1 MRTAAVAAATIRF
14 ASVGGGRKGSM
25 SALRTFGVSLLVTAA
40 ALGLGYAYGGV
51 KGLYLLVVL
60 AVLEVSL
67 SFDNAIINASILK
80 RMSRF
85 WQRMF
90 LTVGILVAVFGMR
103 LLFPLLIVW
112 ATAGLDPVRAMEL
125 ALHPPPHGA
134 LEFPDG
140 SPSYEKLVIAA
151 HPQIASFGGIFLLML
166 FLDFLFYDRDIKWL
180 KWIEIPF
187 ARIGRLG
194 QVSLVVTG
202 LVLVGVGTRLTH
214 SGDEAA
220 TVLTAGLL
228 GMVTYLVVNGLSR
241 AFRPS
246 DTESDPESGAPA
258 AATRWAGLTLFLY
271 LEVLD
276 AAFSF
281 DGVTGAFAITSD
293 PVVIALGLGLVGS
306 MFVRSIT
313 IYLVRQETLGRYV
326 YLEHGAHWAIGA
338 LAVIMLA
345 SIEPRFEV
353 PEPVTASVGVVFVA
367 AALGWSILRNRRD
380 VRARRDQCAPAGVSA
395 PGS

>member
-1 MRTAAVAAATIRF
+1 
-14 ASVGGGRKGSM
+14 M
-25 SALRTFGVSLLVTAA
+25 SAFRIFGISLAVTTVALVAGYAHGGVTA
-40 ALGLGYAYGGV
+40 LF
-51 KGLYLLVVL
+51 LLVVL

-67 SFDNAIINASILK
+67 SFDNAIINAAVLQQ
-80 RMSRF
+80 MSVF

-90 LTVGILVAVFGMR
+90 LTIGILIAVFGMR
-103 LLFPLLIVW
+103 FVFPLVIVW
-112 ATAGLDPVRAMEL
+112 GTAGLDPVRALEL
-125 ALHPPPHGA
+125 ALNPPPNNA

-151 HPQIASFGGIFLLML
+151 HPAIAAFGGTFLLIL
-166 FLDFLFYDRDIKWL
+166 FLDFVFHDRDIKWL

-194 QVSLVVTG
+194 QVSVAVVAI
-202 LVLVGVGTRLTH
+202 VLILISTQLTH
-214 SGDEAA
+214 SGEERA
-220 TVLTAGLL
+220 TVLIAGLL
-228 GMVTYLVVNGLSR
+228 GLVTYLVVNGLSR

-246 DTESDPESGAPA
+246 GLDAVAAGAAPTGLVGKA
-258 AATRWAGLTLFLY
+258 AGKAGLMMFLY

-293 PVVIALGLGLVGS
+293 PIVIALGLGLVGS

-313 IYLVRQETLGRYV
+313 IYLVKQEALDRYV

-338 LAVIMLA
+338 LAVIMLL
-345 SIEPRFEV
+345 SIEPRLEV
-353 PEPVTASVGVVFVA
+353 PDAVTALVGVVFIGA
-367 AALGWSILRNRRD
+367 AFTWSVLRNRR
-380 VRARRDQCAPAGVSA
+380 RARSAADLVSA
-395 PGS
+395 SPSATSSSPD

>member
-1 MRTAAVAAATIRF
+1 
-14 ASVGGGRKGSM
+14 M
-25 SALRTFGVSLLVTAA
+25 SAFRIFGISLAVTTVALVAGYAHGGVTA
-40 ALGLGYAYGGV
+40 LF
-51 KGLYLLVVL
+51 LLVVL

-67 SFDNAIINASILK
+67 SFDNAIINAAVLQQ
-80 RMSRF
+80 MSVF

-90 LTVGILVAVFGMR
+90 LTIGILIAVFGMR
-103 LLFPLLIVW
+103 FVFPLVIVW
-112 ATAGLDPVRAMEL
+112 GTAGLDPVRALEL
-125 ALHPPPHGA
+125 ALNPPPNNA

-151 HPQIASFGGIFLLML
+151 HPAIAAFGGTFLLML
-166 FLDFLFYDRDIKWL
+166 FLDFVFHDRDIKWL

-194 QVSLVVTG
+194 QVSVAVVAI
-202 LVLVGVGTRLTH
+202 VLILISTQLTH
-214 SGDEAA
+214 SGEERA
-220 TVLTAGLL
+220 TVLIAGLL
-228 GMVTYLVVNGLSR
+228 GLVTYLVVNGLSR

-246 DTESDPESGAPA
+246 GLDAVAAGAAPTGLVGKA
-258 AATRWAGLTLFLY
+258 AGKAGLTMFLY

-293 PVVIALGLGLVGS
+293 PIVIALGLGLVGS

-313 IYLVRQETLGRYV
+313 IYLVKQEALDRYV

-338 LAVIMLA
+338 LAVIMLL
-345 SIEPRFEV
+345 SIEPRLEV
-353 PEPVTASVGVVFVA
+353 PDAVTALVGVVFIGA
-367 AALGWSILRNRRD
+367 AFTWSVLRNRR
-380 VRARRDQCAPAGVSA
+380 RARSAADLVSA
-395 PGS
+395 SPSATSSSPD

>member
-1 MRTAAVAAATIRF
+1 
-14 ASVGGGRKGSM
+14 M
-25 SALRTFGVSLLVTAA
+25 SAFRIFGISLAVTTVALVA
-40 ALGLGYAYGGV
+40 GYAHGGDTA
-51 KGLYLLVVL
+51 LFLLVVL

-67 SFDNAIINASILK
+67 SFDNAIINAAVLQQ
-80 RMSRF
+80 MSVF

-90 LTVGILVAVFGMR
+90 LTIGILIAVFGMR
-103 LLFPLLIVW
+103 FVFPLVIVW
-112 ATAGLDPVRAMEL
+112 ATAGLDPVRALEL
-125 ALHPPPHGA
+125 ALNPPPHDA

-151 HPQIASFGGIFLLML
+151 HPAIAAFGGTFLLML
-166 FLDFLFYDRDIKWL
+166 FLDFVFHDRDIKWL

-194 QVSLVVTG
+194 QVSVAVVAI
-202 LVLVGVGTRLTH
+202 VLILISTQLTH
-214 SGDEAA
+214 SGEERA
-220 TVLTAGLL
+220 TVLIAGLL
-228 GMVTYLVVNGLSR
+228 GLVTYLVVNGLSR

-246 DTESDPESGAPA
+246 GLDAVAAGAAPTGLVGKA
-258 AATRWAGLTLFLY
+258 AGKAGLMMFLY

-293 PVVIALGLGLVGS
+293 PIVIALGLGLVGS

-313 IYLVRQETLGRYV
+313 IYLVKQEALDRYV

-338 LAVIMLA
+338 LAVIMLL
-345 SIEPRFEV
+345 SIEPRLEV
-353 PEPVTASVGVVFVA
+353 PDAVTALVGVVFIGA
-367 AALGWSILRNRRD
+367 AFTWSVLRNRR
-380 VRARRDQCAPAGVSA
+380 RARSAADLVSA
-395 PGS
+395 SPSTTSSSPN

>member
-1 MRTAAVAAATIRF
+1 
-14 ASVGGGRKGSM
+14 M
-25 SALRTFGVSLLVTAA
+25 SALRTFGISLVVTAA
-40 ALGLGYAYGGV
+40 ALGVGYAYGGF
-51 KGLYLLVVL
+51 KGLYLLLVL

-67 SFDNAIINASILK
+67 SFDNAVINASILK
-80 RMSRF
+80 RMSPF

-90 LTVGILVAVFGMR
+90 LTIGILVAVFGMR

-112 ATAGLDPVRAMEL
+112 ATAGLDPVRAMDL

-140 SPSYEKLVIAA
+140 SPSYQKLVMAA
-151 HPQIASFGGIFLLML
+151 HPQIAAFGGIFLLML
-166 FLDFLFYDRDIKWL
+166 FLDFVFYDREIKWL

-187 ARIGRLG
+187 ARLGRLG

-202 LVLVGVGTRLTH
+202 LVLVGVGTELTH
-214 SGDEAA
+214 SRDEAA

-246 DTESDPESGAPA
+246 ETEAAG
-258 AATRWAGLTLFLY
+258 AATGWAGLTLFLY

-313 IYLVRQETLGRYV
+313 IYLVNQEALGRYA

-338 LAVIMLA
+338 LAVIMLG

-353 PEPVTASVGVVFVA
+353 PEAVTASVGVVFIA

-380 VRARRDQCAPAGVSA
+380 ARTAD
-395 PGS
+395 

>member
-1 MRTAAVAAATIRF
+1 
-14 ASVGGGRKGSM
+14 M
-25 SALRTFGVSLLVTAA
+25 SAFRIFGISLAVTTVALVA
-40 ALGLGYAYGGV
+40 GYAHGG
-51 KGLYLLVVL
+51 LTALFLLVVL

-67 SFDNAIINASILK
+67 SFDNAIINAAVLQQ
-80 RMSRF
+80 MSVF

-90 LTVGILVAVFGMR
+90 LTVGILIAVFGMR
-103 LLFPLLIVW
+103 FVFPLVIVW
-112 ATAGLDPVRAMEL
+112 GTAGLDPVRALEL
-125 ALHPPPHGA
+125 ALNPPPNNA

-151 HPQIASFGGIFLLML
+151 HPAIAAFGGTFLLML
-166 FLDFLFYDRDIKWL
+166 FLDFVLHDRDIKWL

-194 QVSLVVTG
+194 QVSVAVVAI
-202 LVLVGVGTRLTH
+202 VLILISTQLTH
-214 SGDEAA
+214 SGEERA
-220 TVLTAGLL
+220 TVLIAGLL
-228 GMVTYLVVNGLSR
+228 GLVTYLVVNGLSR

-246 DTESDPESGAPA
+246 GLDAVAAGVAPTGLVGKA
-258 AATRWAGLTLFLY
+258 AGKAGLMMFLY

-293 PVVIALGLGLVGS
+293 PIVIALGLGLVGS

-313 IYLVRQETLGRYV
+313 IYLVKQEALDRFV

-338 LAVIMLA
+338 LAVIMLL
-345 SIEPRFEV
+345 SIEPRLEV
-353 PEPVTASVGVVFVA
+353 PDAVTALVGVVFIGA
-367 AALGWSILRNRRD
+367 AFSWSVLRNRR
-380 VRARRDQCAPAGVSA
+380 RARSAADLVSA
-395 PGS
+395 SPSATSSSPD

>member
-1 MRTAAVAAATIRF
+1 MWSAA
-14 ASVGGGRKGSM
+14 GKDPL
-25 SALRTFGVSLLVTAA
+25 SALRTFGISLVVTAA
-40 ALGLGYAYGGV
+40 ALGVGYAYGGF
-51 KGLYLLVVL
+51 KGLYLLLML

-67 SFDNAIINASILK
+67 SFDNAVINASILK

-90 LTVGILVAVFGMR
+90 LTIGILVAVFGMR

-140 SPSYEKLVIAA
+140 SPSYQKLVMAA
-151 HPQIASFGGIFLLML
+151 HPQIAAFGGIFLLML
-166 FLDFLFYDRDIKWL
+166 FLDFVFYDREIKWL

-187 ARIGRLG
+187 ARLGRLG
-194 QVSLVVTG
+194 QLSLVVTG
-202 LVLVGVGTRLTH
+202 LVLVGVGTQLTD
-214 SGDEAA
+214 SRDETA

-246 DTESDPESGAPA
+246 ETEAAG
-258 AATRWAGLTLFLY
+258 AATGWAGLTLFLY

-313 IYLVRQETLGRYV
+313 IYLVSQEALGRYA

-338 LAVIMLA
+338 LAVIMLG

-353 PEPVTASVGVVFVA
+353 PEAVTASVGVLFIA
-367 AALGWSILRNRRD
+367 AALGWSILRNRREPPMAD
-380 VRARRDQCAPAGVSA
+380 
-395 PGS
+395 